1 MRTTVDIPDPLYR
14 ELKAKAAREGST
26 VKQFILRSVEA
37 KLAERKSKR
46 PKRLVLPI
54 IKSKKPGTLYLDNAK
69 IAELVPFP

>member
-14 ELKAKAAREGST
+14 ELKTKAAREGST
-26 VKQFILRSVEA
+26 VKELILRSVEA
-37 KLAERKSKR
+37 KLAERKGKR
-46 PKRLVLPI
+46 PKRIVLPI